1 MLFGYFLHDAKSD
14 NPFPCRELRGSTNL
28 DSARRNGGFALT
40 KLNPFAAIG
49 GIIFCCCCNK
59 SLRFALLSAAVPPF
73 FRCLRHPSGGYAA
86 FSVACGNNSCRFAAF
101 RHSRL
106 WHTPCAFLRPRRLF
120 FPPYGGAMLL
130 PQHFLPQLRQTKNR
144 SCKLFCSS
152 GFISQAIAPQ
162 ALPPSTR

>member
-1 MLFGYFLHDAKSD
+1 MVALLTSVRNSPCFGGLRRTKTCHWQLFARPSMLFGYFLHDAKSD

-106 WHTPCAFLRPRRLF
+106 WHTPCAYHRGSTNLGFARRD
-120 FPPYGGAMLL
+120 
-130 PQHFLPQLRQTKNR
+130 
-144 SCKLFCSS
+144 CDE
-152 GFISQAIAPQ
+152 
-162 ALPPSTR
+162 